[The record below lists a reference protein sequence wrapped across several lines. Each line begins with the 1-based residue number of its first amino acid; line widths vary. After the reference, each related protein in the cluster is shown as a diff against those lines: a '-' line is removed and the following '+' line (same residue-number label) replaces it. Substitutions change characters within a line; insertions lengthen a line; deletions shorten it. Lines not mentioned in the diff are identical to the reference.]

1 MKRIAYLLSIFV
13 VLGSALLSTIAL
25 AEAQTNQAVSKTS
38 RKVIA
43 PLYKQ
48 IGPPDPGG
56 WGGGGI
62 TCVTNCTMCDV
73 WCHPNGNCAPICF
86 YSGGDGGCG
95 CEYSGNQAEICGDIG
110 SCTYY

>member
-43 PLYKQ
+43 PLFNQ
-48 IGPPDPGG
+48 LPPPDPGG
-56 WGGGGI
+56 GGGGGSI
-62 TCVTNCTMCDV
+62 CVTQRCYTCGMKCTAYSCWETCADV
-73 WCHPNGNCAPICF
+73 YYSAACSCF
-86 YSGGDGGCG
+86 FSGGV
-95 CEYSGNQAEICGDIG
+95 CEEYGACDY
-110 SCTYY
+110 TP

>member
-43 PLYKQ
+43 PLLNQ
-48 IGPPDPGG
+48 LPPPDPGG
-56 WGGGGI
+56 GGGGG
-62 TCVTNCTMCDV
+62 CVTQWCYMCTFRCQNYYNCWESCV
-73 WCHPNGNCAPICF
+73 GAGESGACSCNF
-86 YSGGDGGCG
+86 SGGV
-95 CEYSGNQAEICGDIG
+95 CEEYGACDY
-110 SCTYY
+110 TP